1 MLKRFSVNFALFS
14 LALDQ
19 VLTAIALVLSEHLRG
34 TLPWG
39 KPLNTSG
46 AYLPWSLYATVAAT
60 WLIVFVALSVYD
72 PGRVRK
78 AIDEFQAVVV
88 ATVFASLIFAGT
100 LYLSLR
106 EISRLL
112 FVYFVLLDVLFL
124 LAWRVIARL
133 LWRLFRTRGAFE
145 RRVVIAGA
153 GKVGHRIA
161 AEIREYGWTGLT
173 LIGYLDDGPRTH
185 ENSLPLLGT
194 LDDAPRVIH
203 ELDVGELIVA
213 LPQRAHE
220 RMSELIA
227 ALQNV
232 SVNIRVVPDY
242 FSLALFR
249 ATVEDFGG
257 VPLINLRE
265 PALNPYQRLVKR
277 AMDLVLGCVAFVLAL
292 PIMGLIALAIKLD
305 SPGPAIFKQQRVG
318 ENGHLFW
325 MFKFRTMVP
334 DAEACLSDVIERT
347 ADGRVI
353 HKKHDDPRVTRVG
366 RFLRRTSLDE
376 LPQLWNV
383 LKGEMSLVGPRP
395 ELPWLVELYEP
406 WQRKRFAVPQGI
418 TGWWQVNGRSDK
430 LMHEHTEDDLYYIQ
444 NYSFFLDLQI
454 LWKTVGAVLKRT
466 GAF

>member
-1 MLKRFSVNFALFS
+1 MLKRFSIKSALFS

-19 VLTAIALVLSEHLRG
+19 VLTAIALALAEHLRG
-34 TLPWG
+34 ALSWG
-39 KPLNTSG
+39 KPVDTSG
-46 AYLPWSLYATVAAT
+46 NYLPWSLYVIVAVI
-60 WLIVFVALSVYD
+60 WLIVFIVLSVYD
-72 PGRVRK
+72 PRCAHK
-78 AIDEFQAVVV
+78 AVDEFQAVIM
-88 ATVFASLIFAGT
+88 AIVFALLIFAGT
-100 LYLSLR
+100 LYLSFR
-106 EISRLL
+106 EVSRLL

-145 RRVVIAGA
+145 RRVAIAGA

-161 AEIREYGWTGLT
+161 AAIREYGWTGLT
-173 LIGYLDDGPRTH
+173 LVGYLDDGPRAT
-185 ENSLPLLGT
+185 ENGLPLLGT
-194 LDDAPRVIH
+194 LDDAPHIICEREV
-203 ELDVGELIVA
+203 DELIVA

-292 PIMGLIALAIKLD
+292 PFMGLIALAIKLD

-318 ENGHLFW
+318 ENGRLFW